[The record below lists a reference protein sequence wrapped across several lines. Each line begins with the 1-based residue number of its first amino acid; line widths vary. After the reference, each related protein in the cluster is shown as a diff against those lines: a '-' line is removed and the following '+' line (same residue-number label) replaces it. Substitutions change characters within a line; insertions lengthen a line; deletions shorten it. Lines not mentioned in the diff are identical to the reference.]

1 MRKTDKVNILYRIA
15 SGEYVQLSSDERRE
29 LGKYRVD
36 NVGKPLNTKTN
47 VSQYV
52 WLLITDTESHFMI
65 GVLII
70 IKVTDV

>member
-52 WLLITDTESHFMI
+52 TAVDNGYRKSFYDWCLD
-65 GVLII
+65 
-70 IKVTDV
+70 K